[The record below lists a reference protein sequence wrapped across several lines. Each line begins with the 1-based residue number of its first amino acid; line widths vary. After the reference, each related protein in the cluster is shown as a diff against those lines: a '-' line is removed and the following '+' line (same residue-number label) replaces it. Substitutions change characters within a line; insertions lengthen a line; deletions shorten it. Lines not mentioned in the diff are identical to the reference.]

1 MTQFKQLKKW
11 QSTKY
16 KNRRRK
22 MKHYSSVIIGHI
34 TMDHNID
41 HLGNEEKI
49 VGGAVL
55 YSSASAYA
63 LGHTVAA
70 VTKLSP
76 ADIGRMDAFTIPTQ
90 DIFCIPSSASTDMRN
105 QYLTADKERR
115 ICSCSSKGDSFEL
128 CDIPNFDTDIYHF
141 AGLIYG
147 DFSSQMMIELSKK
160 APIAVDVQAC
170 LRHANPDGSI
180 FFEDWADKKAVLP
193 YVTYLKTD
201 AAEAQIM
208 TGLEDRYE
216 AAKLLHIWGAKEVM
230 VTHNSEVIVYDGKD
244 SYSCPLRA
252 RNLSGRTGRGDTT
265 FAAYINE
272 RLSHDI
278 KDSLLF
284 AAATVSKKMETPG
297 PLKGTRADIAAY
309 IDEFFKDYK

>member
-1 MTQFKQLKKW
+1 
-11 QSTKY
+11 
-16 KNRRRK
+16 
-22 MKHYSSVIIGHI
+22 
-34 TMDHNID
+34 MDYNID

-49 VGGAVL
+49 VGGAVV
-55 YSSASAYA
+55 YSSASAHA

-70 VTKLSP
+70 VTKVAP
-76 ADIGRMDAFTIPTQ
+76 ADMDRMDTFTIPKE
-90 DIFCIPSSASTDMRN
+90 DIFCIPSKASTNMKN

-115 ICSCSSKGDSFEL
+115 ICSCSSKGDPFLLS
-128 CDIPNFDTDIYHF
+128 DIPDLDTDIYHF

-147 DFSSQMMIELSKK
+147 DFSSEMMIELSKK

-170 LRHANPDGSI
+170 LRHVSLDGSM
-180 FFEDWADKKAVLP
+180 FFEDWADKKKVLP

-216 AAKLLHIWGAKEVM
+216 AARLLFGWGAREVM
-230 VTHNSEVIVYDGKD
+230 ITHNTEVIVYDGND
-244 SYSCPLRA
+244 FYSCPLRA

-272 RLSHDI
+272 RLEHDI

-284 AAATVSKKMETPG
+284 AAATVSNKMETPG
-297 PLKGTRADIAAY
+297 PFKGTREDVVRY
-309 IDEFFKDYK
+309 IDEFYRDFK